1 MIDDGAEDLYGGF
14 WPFIQRIAFVFLPLW
29 VYLLFWSAKM
39 PTLVSAIAAGS
50 SVSLIVLFEKY
61 KIKQH
66 NNSNSE
72 GNNLIK

>member
-1 MIDDGAEDLYGGF
+1 MLDDGAEDLFEGF

-50 SVSLIVLFEKY
+50 SLSLIVLYEKL
-61 KIKQH
+61 KLRQK
-66 NNSNSE
+66 NNTNSE